1 MSLNDPSRFESTPD
15 AAGEEA
21 DSRAEARVT
30 LHKMVRIRLVGG
42 AVDVPPFSG
51 CITGLSPRGVGLRL
65 QRGIEIGREFE
76 LTVRD
81 AEGIV
86 SQLLYRTVQCSAMPC
101 GHYQVGA
108 ELVRV
113 LRPTSGA
120 ARAAAA
126 DVERILASRLAG

>member
-1 MSLNDPSRFESTPD
+1 MSLNDPSRFETSHD
-15 AAGEEA
+15 AADDAQA
-21 DSRAEARVT
+21 DGRAEARVT

-42 AVDVPPFSG
+42 PVEVPPFSG

-86 SQLLYRTVQCSAMPC
+86 SQLLYRMVQCSAMPC

-113 LRPTSGA
+113 LRPTAAGA
-120 ARAAAA
+120 AGGA
-126 DVERILASRLAG
+126 DVERILASRMAG